1 MTNKA
6 QAYAT
11 QLTDLQKKISALPKD
26 SLEYQETFKAMQ
38 DTVQGVRQ
46 LFHPD
51 TNPGLIAKAGHLITD
66 ALKITSPQQRQAA
79 QATKQAAG
87 SAQDAKMAQGMV
99 AAAPLS
105 PEQTAQVNARG

>member
-1 MTNKA
+1 MANAEAWNQGWAEGRQRSDERRAHKQALSDMELTNKA

-26 SLEYQETFKAMQ
+26 SPEYQETFKAMQ

-66 ALKITSPQQRQAA
+66 ALKIT
-79 QATKQAAG
+79 
-87 SAQDAKMAQGMV
+87 
-99 AAAPLS
+99 
-105 PEQTAQVNARG
+105 